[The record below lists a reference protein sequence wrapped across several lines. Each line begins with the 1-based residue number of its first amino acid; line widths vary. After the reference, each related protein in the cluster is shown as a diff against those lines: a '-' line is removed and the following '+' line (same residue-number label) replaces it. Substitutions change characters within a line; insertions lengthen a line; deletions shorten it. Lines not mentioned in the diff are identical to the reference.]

1 MFSPLENSASRDFDP
16 LFTYT
21 SPSLS
26 RRPSCTSTTMLAE
39 SPTQRSPTSLHV
51 FTEPPPFDTPP
62 QVSASAY
69 HPLVDLLAVSPSAG
83 EFSAESSPTF
93 LSSYHSPTPLAESSS
108 SSSLHVLTESPLPD
122 TPIPHLSPYQPGSM
136 VDLLA
141 MSPSAEFFRPQS
153 PPVFPTPYY
162 ESPPY
167 TEMPIP
173 TLPSEAPFQSLP
185 MGHLVPVEQ
194 HSTINIPTGNIPSTV
209 YETLEKDTC
218 CDVYKPVNRLDEAQ
232 VLTSDDELCS
242 SQESELLT
250 MYS

>member
-1 MFSPLENSASRDFDP
+1 
-16 LFTYT
+16 
-21 SPSLS
+21 
-26 RRPSCTSTTMLAE
+26 
-39 SPTQRSPTSLHV
+39 
-51 FTEPPPFDTPP
+51 
-62 QVSASAY
+62 
-69 HPLVDLLAVSPSAG
+69 
-83 EFSAESSPTF
+83 
-93 LSSYHSPTPLAESSS
+93 
-108 SSSLHVLTESPLPD
+108 
-122 TPIPHLSPYQPGSM
+122 M

-162 ESPPY
+162 ELPPC

-173 TLPSEAPFQSLP
+173 TLPSEASFQNLPLDQQNEFITSLNDSA
-185 MGHLVPVEQ
+185 V
-194 HSTINIPTGNIPSTV
+194 NIPTGNIPSTV